1 PDHHLLLLLPALTQ
15 ALPHAVAA
23 GEAAA
28 EFWQQLVQVA
38 MGAAIAA
45 SSLPACTSLLNSALT
60 LMPPLVSLLL
70 LHEAGA
76 APPPCLAAAF
86 HMQTHH
92 QPCWLPA
99 PTSSSKVL
107 GDRAAANSASSTVQ
121 PWVAGGAVGAGY
133 ALSQLV
139 ALVTRLLED
148 LPALRAL
155 PPSLEPP
162 HPAPSCS
169 PALAPVSPAAQKP
182 IRDWLPV
189 LTWCQAG
196 LQGLQLSSS
205 RTVAA
210 AEAQLS
216 GFLGSH
222 AFLQGGDGPRG
233 RLVAAYMEALAA
245 MHQGHWGT
253 GHDQR
258 QPPWPAWLGAREPL
272 GACELVDTDLE
283 SISSNT
289 HTTLRE
295 TGARAGPQLVGLGL
309 QPGARSRLV
318 ECASASRGFAGTLP
332 AFQLPGDEVKL
343 PALAVRLMHRALLQQ
358 LLQAVSP
365 LKASGPEAV
374 LLVLDKSPSQE
385 DFIPG
390 SLGNAPFK
398 STDMGGPLMRDVKNF
413 ICRRLNLE
421 GMVADDFGLDL
432 LVAGNLVD
440 LNLPILGVYREVRPL
455 TLCPSL
461 HLLLHPV

>member
-1 PDHHLLLLLPALTQ
+1 
-15 ALPHAVAA
+15 
-23 GEAAA
+23 
-28 EFWQQLVQVA
+28 

-92 QPCWLPA
+92 QPSWLPA

-107 GDRAAANSASSTVQ
+107 GDRAAANSVSSTVQ

-155 PPSLEPP
+155 PPSLEPL
-162 HPAPSCS
+162 HPVPSCS
-169 PALAPVSPAAQKP
+169 PALDPVSPAAQKP

-189 LTWCQAG
+189 LAWCQAG

-216 GFLGSH
+216 GLLGSH

-245 MHQGHWGT
+245 MHQGHRGT

-272 GACELVDTDLE
+272 GACELVDTNLE
-283 SISSNT
+283 STSSNT

-295 TGARAGPQLVGLGL
+295 TEARAGPQLVGLEL

-332 AFQLPGDEVKL
+332 AFQLPGDQVKL

-358 LLQAVSP
+358 LLQVAE
-365 LKASGPEAV
+365 ASSWV
-374 LLVLDKSPSQE
+374 
-385 DFIPG
+385 PG
-390 SLGNAPFK
+390 G
-398 STDMGGPLMRDVKNF
+398 V
-413 ICRRLNLE
+413 
-421 GMVADDFGLDL
+421 MVGEEWRG
-432 LVAGNLVD
+432 AGA
-440 LNLPILGVYREVRPL
+440 
-455 TLCPSL
+455 
-461 HLLLHPV
+461 